1 VLQTARFPVDV
12 GIKMDRGRGETRHFD
27 VAPGASSRSEGAT
40 NLIGA
45 TLGSYRITGELGQGG
60 MGTVFL
66 AEHTL
71 IARKVAI
78 KLLDPHVAAQTDAVS
93 RFFAE
98 ARAVNEIRHPNI
110 VDVTDMGT
118 HAGRPFIVME
128 YLGGMT
134 LEQRLAR
141 QGRLSLVQ
149 TVHVAR
155 QMASALEAAHTR
167 GMVHRDLKPA
177 NVMLLDHP
185 DYPDFVKVLDFGIA
199 KLVGQRRVGHQT
211 EAGTIL
217 GTPAFMSPEQCLGD
231 ETLDHR
237 SDIYSLGVML
247 FQMLSGRLPF
257 EGEAIGR
264 LFLAHVHEPPPKL
277 TSVASEIPEVVSAI
291 VERALAKKPDDRFA
305 SMRELRREL
314 EISCGRPRSITP
326 VLEVVPSTLR
336 GPTPVAPTST
346 AGRVAS
352 NTPTSVPITTP
363 SVTGSTTAASA
374 AEVAALLTE
383 RVQSG
388 TLPLPTLP
396 ALYRDCLRLLAD
408 PGYSVPA
415 VAALIR
421 SEGRLAAHVVRRANT
436 DGPSGGTSA
445 NPEKSMSRLGS
456 ERLRVAIWEL
466 GARATIDVRDPRFE
480 DIFRKPWQHAVA
492 GAVAAERLARLLN
505 LDALV
510 ADGYLA
516 ALLRDA
522 GISLLSTMIPAIEQE
537 VAGRKPARPTP
548 VATIVELVNTH
559 ARAVTLA
566 LMRHWQV
573 PRQLNTALEKP
584 LTIEPAGGWSLH
596 NLVAAAAAFADK
608 EGFYLR
614 REALD
619 SAPVVIDAALR
630 DLNLTDLRARR
641 VADRFKEAVKL
652 RE

>member
-1 VLQTARFPVDV
+1 
-12 GIKMDRGRGETRHFD
+12 MDRGHGGTRQFD
-27 VAPGASSRSEGAT
+27 VEQAAGART
-40 NLIGA
+40 KPNLIGA
-45 TLGSYRITGELGQGG
+45 TLGNYRITGELGEGG
-60 MGTVFL
+60 MGTVYL
-66 AEHTL
+66 GEHTL

-78 KLLDPHVAAQTDAVS
+78 KLLDPQVAAIPDAVA

-128 YLGGMT
+128 YLAGQT
-134 LEQRLAR
+134 LEQRLSQQR
-141 QGRLSLVQ
+141 RLTLVQ

-167 GMVHRDLKPA
+167 GLVHRDLKPA
-177 NVMLLDHP
+177 NVMLLAHP
-185 DYPDFVKVLDFGIA
+185 DYPDFVKLLDFGIA
-199 KLVGQRRVGHQT
+199 KLIGQGRGGHQT

-231 ETLDHR
+231 QALDHR

-257 EGEAIGR
+257 EGDTFGR
-264 LFLAHVHEPPPKL
+264 LILAHVHEPPPRL
-277 TSVASEIPEVVSAI
+277 ATVAPEVPDTVSAI
-291 VERALAKKPDDRFA
+291 IDRTLAKRPAERFA

-314 EISCGRPRSITP
+314 EIACGRPRSITP
-326 VLEVVPSTLR
+326 VLEVVPGALR
-336 GPTPVAPTST
+336 TPTPVAT
-346 AGRVAS
+346 
-352 NTPTSVPITTP
+352 
-363 SVTGSTTAASA
+363 ASA
-374 AEVAALLTE
+374 ALRPPLAVPAATSGTDPGSAGVATLLAE
-383 RVQSG
+383 RVRGGSF
-388 TLPLPTLP
+388 PLPSLP
-396 ALYRDCLRLLAD
+396 PLYRDCLQLLAD

-421 SEGRLAAHVVRRANT
+421 SDGRLAAHVVRRANV

-445 NPEKSMSRLGS
+445 NPEKAMSRLGS

-466 GARATIDVRDPRFE
+466 GARATIDVRDPRFD
-480 DIFRKPWQHAVA
+480 DIFRKPWQHAIA

-510 ADGYLA
+510 ADGYLM

-522 GISLLSTMIPAIEQE
+522 GISLLATTIPALEQE
-537 VAGRKPARPTP
+537 LAGRKPPRPTP
-548 VATIVELVNTH
+548 VPAILEMVTTH
-559 ARAVTLA
+559 ARALTGA
-566 LMRHWQV
+566 LLRHWQV
-573 PRQLNTALEKP
+573 PGSLAATLQAP
-584 LTIEPAGGWSLH
+584 LKLDPAAGWSLR
-596 NLVAAAAAFADK
+596 NLVTTAAAFADK

-614 REALD
+614 RESLET
-619 SAPVVIDAALR
+619 APAVIDVAVRALG
-630 DLNLTDLRARR
+630 LTDLRARR
-641 VADRFKEAVKL
+641 IADRFKEAVKL